1 MSARFSRRGEVTAND
16 MASRQWGMTRSM
28 VPTPMFVREM
38 IRHWEGLG
46 HVSNKA
52 LEDTWRQLAE
62 AFIEHVKA
70 HEDPSKDGIWTVLS
84 PPTGTGKTEGAI
96 LYGAMLSGVFTA
108 APQLHPGI
116 LIVTRMIKDANRI
129 ASDIN
134 MHSKRYAPGLLDTN
148 TVAVAYHT
156 EAADNLRRRDLKGF
170 PVLVIT
176 HKAYENALD
185 GLDSRVSPTMW
196 DYLHGYLNR
205 NRKLVI
211 IDESIDLILESRMGS
226 DDVRKLLGLIPRPLY
241 EEFREEVRWL
251 ERLQKHFNESPANGG
266 SEPVANSVL
275 LNRSMLASVYESPE
289 GDGYFPP
296 MFRDLRE
303 SLFEYRSTVAPFP
316 NSKDSGS
323 EDNARRGLDELI
335 RGANA
340 VLLNPWLWQTTYGGN
355 PTLNT
360 ARLLVPEDVKGAV
373 VLDAT
378 AGENVFYDV
387 FPLAK
392 RLPRISGTRR
402 YDNVTLHVSKEHST
416 GKISMRNAKDA
427 PGQLVAELETIAKGR
442 KALVISHLEMEGK
455 IRRAAKYLTPQRG
468 YTLDFA
474 HWGAVN
480 GSNDWREFDMV
491 VLFGLHHL
499 PLTWPVNVFF
509 ACQGVQTDE
518 WLSSTGNRPFDKHK
532 DIKKALEV
540 GQLTADVV
548 QAINRIRCRE
558 VVDAEG
564 NCHQADVYILLPRG
578 NAGEAIL
585 SGIKNAMPGVGVV
598 KWEYAGQKSKP
609 RQLKYQDDLIEFF
622 REMEP
627 GKVSVAVVRERYGI
641 PDNTFERIRK
651 KVRERNPDEPIGKAM
666 VEFGVQYVKEREG
679 SISRAFFS
687 KPP

>member
-1 MSARFSRRGEVTAND
+1 MN
-16 MASRQWGMTRSM
+16 RSM
-28 VPTPMFVREM
+28 VPVSMFVKEM
-38 IRHWEGLG
+38 KEHWEELG

-62 AFIEHVKA
+62 AFIDHVKA

-84 PPTGTGKTEGAI
+84 HPTGTGKTEGAI

-129 ASDIN
+129 ANDIN
-134 MHSKRYAPGLLDTN
+134 KHSKRYAPGLIDTDSV
-148 TVAVAYHT
+148 TVAFHS
-156 EAADNLRRRDLKGF
+156 EADDDLKRRDLRNF

-185 GLDSRVSPTMW
+185 GLESRISPTMW
-196 DYLHGYLNR
+196 DYFHDYLNR
-205 NRKLVI
+205 KRKLVI
-211 IDESIDLILESRMGS
+211 IDESIDLILEARMGS
-226 DDVRKLLGLIPRPLY
+226 DDVRKLLGLIPGPLY
-241 EEFREEVRWL
+241 DEFQEEVRWL
-251 ERLQKHFNESPANGG
+251 ERLQKHFKEIPANGG

-275 LNRSMLASVYESPE
+275 LDSSMLASVYESPE
-289 GDGYFPP
+289 GDYYFPP

-323 EDNARRGLDELI
+323 EDNSRRGLDELI

-340 VLLNPWLWQTTYGGN
+340 VLLNPWLWQTTYEGN

-378 AGENVFYDV
+378 AVENVFYDV
-387 FPLAK
+387 FSLAK
-392 RLPRISGTRR
+392 RLPRIPGTRR
-402 YDNVTLHVSKEHST
+402 YDNVTLHVSKEHVT
-416 GKISMRNAKDA
+416 GKITMRHAKDA
-427 PGQLVAELETIAKGR
+427 PGQLAAELETIAKGR
-442 KALVISHLEMEGK
+442 RTLVISHLEMEGK
-455 IRRAAKYLTPQRG
+455 IRKAAKHLTPEKG
-468 YTLDFA
+468 YTLDFT
-474 HWGAVN
+474 HWGAIS
-480 GSNDWREFDMV
+480 GSNDWRDFDTV

-499 PLTWPVNVFF
+499 PLTWAVNVFF
-509 ACQGVQTDE
+509 ACQGVQPDA
-518 WLSSTGNRPFDKHK
+518 WLSSTGNRPFGKHM
-532 DIKKALEV
+532 DIKEALKV

-564 NCHQADVYILLPRG
+564 NCNKADVYILLPRG
-578 NAGEAIL
+578 NAGNAIL
-585 SGIKNAMPGVGVV
+585 SGIRNAMPGIGVV
-598 KWEYAGQKSKP
+598 DWEYAGQKSKP
-609 RQLKYQDDLIEFF
+609 RQLKYQEDLITFL

-627 GKVSVAVVRERYGI
+627 GKIPVAVVRERYGI
-641 PDNTFERIRK
+641 PENTFERIRK
-651 KVRERNPDEPIGKAM
+651 KIRERSLEEPVGKTM
-666 VEFGVQYVKEREG
+666 VEYGVRYVKEREG

-687 KPP
+687 KDTAIGDLLTPI